1 MSKIT
6 EVGEDT
12 VLGVSIKTL
21 IALAI
26 GLSVAVGMYYD
37 VKGEIE
43 IAKQLPEP
51 AVSRTEF
58 DLKDELVRSTIM
70 SNAKN
75 IEEMKKQLDK
85 IENRYLKSDESL
97 ACSFVLALV
106 FHLSTRR

>member
-1 MSKIT
+1 MKQYEGNGKFT

-37 VKGEIE
+37 LQADIQ
-43 IAKQLPEP
+43 IAKHLPAP

-75 IEEMKKQLDK
+75 IEEMKAQLDK
-85 IENRYLKSDESL
+85 IENRIFEL
-97 ACSFVLALV
+97 
-106 FHLSTRR
+106 R

>member
-1 MSKIT
+1 MSEKGIVK

-12 VLGVSIKTL
+12 VLGVSVKTL

-37 VKGEIE
+37 VKAEIE

-58 DLKDELVRSTIM
+58 DLKDELVRETIM
-70 SNAKN
+70 TNAKN
-75 IEEMKKQLDK
+75 IEEIKAQLDK
-85 IENRYLKSDESL
+85 IENRIFEL
-97 ACSFVLALV
+97 
-106 FHLSTRR
+106 R

>member
-12 VLGVSIKTL
+12 MLGVSVKTL

-37 VKGEIE
+37 LQADIQ

-85 IENRYLKSDESL
+85 IENRLFEI
-97 ACSFVLALV
+97 
-106 FHLSTRR
+106 R

>member
-12 VLGVSIKTL
+12 MLGVSIKTL
-21 IALAI
+21 IALGV
-26 GLSVAVGMYYD
+26 GLSIAVGVYFNLQA
-37 VKGEIE
+37 EIQ
-43 IAKQLPEP
+43 IAKELPEP

-75 IEEMKKQLDK
+75 IEEMKTQLDK
-85 IENRYLKSDESL
+85 IENRIFEL
-97 ACSFVLALV
+97 
-106 FHLSTRR
+106 R

>member
-12 VLGVSIKTL
+12 MLGVSVKTL

-75 IEEMKKQLDK
+75 IEEMKAQLDK
-85 IENRYLKSDESL
+85 IENRLFEI
-97 ACSFVLALV
+97 
-106 FHLSTRR
+106 R

>member
-1 MSKIT
+1 MKQYEGNGKFT

-12 VLGVSIKTL
+12 MLGVSIKTL

-26 GLSVAVGMYYD
+26 GLSVAVGVYYD
-37 VKGEIE
+37 LQADIQ

-75 IEEMKKQLDK
+75 IEEMKAQLDK
-85 IENRYLKSDESL
+85 IENRIFEL
-97 ACSFVLALV
+97 
-106 FHLSTRR
+106 R

>member
-21 IALAI
+21 IALGV
-26 GLSVAVGMYYD
+26 GLSIAVGMYFTLQA
-37 VKGEIE
+37 EIQL
-43 IAKQLPEP
+43 AKELPEP

-85 IENRYLKSDESL
+85 IENRIFEL
-97 ACSFVLALV
+97 
-106 FHLSTRR
+106 R

>member
-1 MSKIT
+1 MKKYEGDGKFT

-12 VLGVSIKTL
+12 MLGVSIKTL

-37 VKGEIE
+37 LQADIQ
-43 IAKQLPEP
+43 IAKELPEP

-75 IEEMKKQLDK
+75 IEEMKAQLDK
-85 IENRYLKSDESL
+85 IENRIFEL
-97 ACSFVLALV
+97 
-106 FHLSTRR
+106 R

>member
-1 MSKIT
+1 MKQYEGNGKFT

-12 VLGVSIKTL
+12 MLGVSIKTL

-26 GLSVAVGMYYD
+26 GLSVAVGVYYD
-37 VKGEIE
+37 LQAEIQ
-43 IAKQLPEP
+43 IAKELPEP

-75 IEEMKKQLDK
+75 IEEMKAQLDK
-85 IENRYLKSDESL
+85 IENRIFEL
-97 ACSFVLALV
+97 
-106 FHLSTRR
+106 R